1 VHVNTYG
8 GLCMKAHV
16 LWVHVCTQGYPNV
29 FVCVCVCNCMGTNKS
44 VNEPLMSCN
53 HTHTA
58 VLF

>member
-1 VHVNTYG
+1 VYESTCFVGACVYPR
-8 GLCMKAHV
+8 LSKC
-16 LWVHVCTQGYPNV
+16 VC
-29 FVCVCVCNCMGTNKS
+29 VCVCVCNCMGTNKS